1 MNAHRSRSCRLT
13 VLSAALLAAYGPAW
27 SADDELR
34 ELTKPS
40 STVSLGVGS
49 VSSNNWGFG
58 QYNGLNRS
66 GGYGLLDLDIR
77 RRDDAT
83 GTWLILQGRNLG
95 LSSRELRF
103 ENRRQGNWGYFLEY
117 TESPRY
123 EPYTLTTAVQ
133 NIGSANIVVPT
144 SLTAGGEQRIKMDRT
159 AFTLGFDKRL
169 PARWDFRIT
178 FRSED
183 KDGARLFARGTTGG
197 AGLFEFAPEPLDS
210 TTQQI
215 EARLGYNGRQFQMI
229 AGYYGSLFNNRID
242 ALTITGGAA
251 GLRATPN
258 NYINPIALPP
268 DNEAHQLYLQGGYS
282 FSPTTR
288 ATFKLATGRYRQNN
302 AFIDPSPTAVLPGQS
317 SLDARVDTS
326 LLQVGLSARPTKA
339 LSLRANYLYD
349 DRDDQTSSIPGT
361 PSGLYVPRSVN
372 TQVAKLEAIYRL
384 PMGFRLMGG
393 FDVVSKER
401 SVPADRAV
409 QMRDRTDEDS
419 LRLELRRSLSDT
431 VNGSIGWVR
440 SDRNGSEWLGAAGS
454 VNVIDPLSL
463 ADRTRDK
470 WRAVLDWAV
479 SEQLGLQFVVE
490 ESRDEYDLRAGNDG
504 VRSGKGSTYSI
515 DASYSLSENWRAGAW
530 AVWNKLSSYQETI
543 ASGSTPTSPRDW
555 SATLSN
561 RGEAFGLS
569 LRGKATDK
577 LSLGADLLVQRDRG
591 SHIQVL
597 TPGYT
602 VSYGTVIPEMYYKV
616 NSLRVYGIYAIQRNM
631 GVRLDVVHER
641 RSTDDWTWGNW
652 RYIDGTT
659 LWRKP
664 HESVTFLGVSGY
676 YRFW

>member
-1 MNAHRSRSCRLT
+1 
-13 VLSAALLAAYGPAW
+13 
-27 SADDELR
+27 
-34 ELTKPS
+34 
-40 STVSLGVGS
+40 
-49 VSSNNWGFG
+49 
-58 QYNGLNRS
+58 
-66 GGYGLLDLDIR
+66 
-77 RRDDAT
+77 
-83 GTWLILQGRNLG
+83 
-95 LSSRELRF
+95 
-103 ENRRQGNWGYFLEY
+103 
-117 TESPRY
+117 
-123 EPYTLTTAVQ
+123 
-133 NIGSANIVVPT
+133 
-144 SLTAGGEQRIKMDRT
+144 
-159 AFTLGFDKRL
+159 
-169 PARWDFRIT
+169 
-178 FRSED
+178 
-183 KDGARLFARGTTGG
+183 
-197 AGLFEFAPEPLDS
+197 
-210 TTQQI
+210 
-215 EARLGYNGRQFQMI
+215 
-229 AGYYGSLFNNRID
+229 
-242 ALTITGGAA
+242 
-251 GLRATPN
+251 
-258 NYINPIALPP
+258 
-268 DNEAHQLYLQGGYS
+268 
-282 FSPTTR
+282 
-288 ATFKLATGRYRQNN
+288 
-302 AFIDPSPTAVLPGQS
+302 
-317 SLDARVDTS
+317 
-326 LLQVGLSARPTKA
+326 
-339 LSLRANYLYD
+339 
-349 DRDDQTSSIPGT
+349 
-361 PSGLYVPRSVN
+361 
-372 TQVAKLEAIYRL
+372 
-384 PMGFRLMGG
+384 
-393 FDVVSKER
+393 
-401 SVPADRAV
+401 
-409 QMRDRTDEDS
+409 MRDRTDEDS

-543 ASGSTPTSPRDW
+543 ASGSTPASPRDW

-569 LRGKATDK
+569 LRGKATDR